1 MKQLLYV
8 MQFTGR
14 AEPIAGSS
22 NQLRARTASG
32 SCQISTRIGAQ
43 GLECAIQNVSGGEA
57 GFESEVTITSD
68 NSFVESGSIR
78 FGEHVLRFSTV
89 GQGYLAA
96 SADPKLRHGTVT
108 WRVDG
113 GEGQFAQASGLIT
126 SNFTIGEEGEVV
138 DNHFGLLFI

>member
-1 MKQLLYV
+1 MRYPEY
-8 MQFTGR
+8 FRAATPGR
-14 AEPIAGSS
+14 VRSDDYRRELFRGKRPLS
-22 NQLRARTASG
+22 LRRT
-32 SCQISTRIGAQ
+32 R
-43 GLECAIQNVSGGEA
+43 
-57 GFESEVTITSD
+57 
-68 NSFVESGSIR
+68 
-78 FGEHVLRFSTV
+78 LRFSTV